1 MLRFGNVAL
10 LKHENFCSCQ
20 LHFAF
25 HAIHLLILAYL
36 TAHTSQ
42 CYTETMM
49 NGCGVQ
55 EMDRKYG
62 MLAKRYDRLR
72 ELTTIVEKLKVS
84 MQLSKVREREIGGG
98 GGEEE
103 RGR

>member
-1 MLRFGNVAL
+1 
-10 LKHENFCSCQ
+10 
-20 LHFAF
+20 
-25 HAIHLLILAYL
+25 
-36 TAHTSQ
+36 
-42 CYTETMM
+42 
-49 NGCGVQ
+49 
-55 EMDRKYG
+55 MDRKYG